1 MNTPFTRI
9 VFASAVALGLAS
21 CVYDPYYP
29 YGYPGYPAPVS
40 PQAAYDRYWGA
51 AVGAIRDSGLQVTSE
66 DRTAGVIQSQRG
78 NVTMNARVI
87 TQADGRVRVE
97 FNAGGALNED
107 PSLPDRVSR
116 AYDARLG
123 R

>member
-1 MNTPFTRI
+1 MNVILNRI
-9 VFASAVALGLAS
+9 VFATAVALGLSA

-29 YGYPGYPAPVS
+29 YGYPAYTS
-40 PQAAYDRYWGA
+40 PQAAYDRYWAA
-51 AVGAIRDSGLQVTSE
+51 AVGAIRDSGMNITSE
-66 DRTAGVIQSQRG
+66 DRAAGVIQSQRG
-78 NVTMNARVI
+78 NTTMNARVI